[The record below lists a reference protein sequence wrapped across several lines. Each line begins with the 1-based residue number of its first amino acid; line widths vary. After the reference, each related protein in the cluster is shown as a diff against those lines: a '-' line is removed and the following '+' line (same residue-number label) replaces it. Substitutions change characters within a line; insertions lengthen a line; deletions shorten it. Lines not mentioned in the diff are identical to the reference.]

1 MNQIII
7 TKKQLELITN
17 KVLNKNAMNENEDT
31 SMDEY
36 IEFDIRAVNC
46 EGSRSD
52 NGGSMKIESDD
63 NGNPLVVIRY
73 CKGDIKK
80 LDYLK
85 RKARREIEQ
94 SNQLPSDNESL
105 FENKNMVKKIIRLTE
120 NDLKNIVT
128 RVINEQSE
136 EREFIKGVQQF
147 LNTKGAKLVVD
158 GKTGPN
164 SKTEQA
170 IMNYQSKIGVY
181 PVDGV
186 WGPDTWDKM
195 PEKDKTL
202 LKELIAKEGGLIDR
216 FLNWIGL

>member
-105 FENKNMVKKIIRLTE
+105 FENKNMAKKIIRLTE

-147 LNTKGAKLVVD
+147 LNTKGAKL
-158 GKTGPN
+158 T
-164 SKTEQA
+164 A
-170 IMNYQSKIGVY
+170 C
-181 PVDGV
+181 
-186 WGPDTWDKM
+186 
-195 PEKDKTL
+195 L
-202 LKELIAKEGGLIDR
+202 
-216 FLNWIGL
+216 